1 MAETMAERTLAAALE
16 KEHCDIEEYIEA
28 ADAGH
33 GDPAPL
39 RRSMTGLRQH
49 IYLEETF
56 LFTPM
61 CASMASC
68 VNAMDG
74 VDTMLDEDAGDE
86 ATRNAC
92 RELLSL
98 LDKHNSKEEPT
109 ICTRADKL
117 LSAEA
122 SGKLADFLDAGTM
135 PDGWVREK
143 AGQSDQSGRDR
154 GGSGSASAA
163 LETLTPLGAVGVLRH
178 GGVTRLLEFS
188 RASFRASTIQGYS
201 LMMHLIVNSRMISAC
216 RKKRYV
222 SVR

>member
-109 ICTRADKL
+109 ICTGRQAAIGRSKRQARR
-117 LSAEA
+117 LSRCR
-122 SGKLADFLDAGTM
+122 DDA
-135 PDGWVREK
+135 R
-143 AGQSDQSGRDR
+143 R
-154 GGSGSASAA
+154 
-163 LETLTPLGAVGVLRH
+163 LGAREGR
-178 GGVTRLLEFS
+178 
-188 RASFRASTIQGYS
+188 
-201 LMMHLIVNSRMISAC
+201 
-216 RKKRYV
+216 
-222 SVR
+222 SV